1 VALVV
6 TGDPLVWILLPTYNG
21 AQFVGEQIAS
31 LQQQTVGDWRLLVR
45 DDGSIDET
53 VAIVDRLAASDS
65 RIERLADAPVNGGV
79 VANVSELMA
88 TAQHRGARR
97 VMLADQDDV
106 WLPQKIAVSLDL
118 LQQAEAVDRDRPVL
132 VHTDLTVV
140 DDQLRVMAPSFLHYQ
155 RKRHEPVDPLA
166 ALLVT
171 NFVTGCTTLFNER
184 LLRLATPVPSAT
196 PMHDWWLAACAAAA
210 GTLCF
215 HPEPT
220 VLYRQHGANTLRHKG
235 YLRQLNPAHAS
246 WRRAWDRGNAVH
258 AGAIAQAR
266 ALLARLELAPDASV
280 ARSRV
285 HTFIDA
291 CSDDTGP
298 VARVRAAAD
307 LGIHAQYPLR
317 TALIYLRIL
326 LGVGTTR
333 LR

>member
-1 VALVV
+1 MALVV
-6 TGDPLVWILLPTYNG
+6 TGAPRVWILLPTYNG
-21 AQFVGEQIAS
+21 ARFVGEQIAS
-31 LQQQTVGDWRLLVR
+31 IQGQSMEDWRLLVR
-45 DDGSIDET
+45 DDGSTDD
-53 VAIVDRLAASDS
+53 VAAIVDRLAAADS
-65 RIERLADAPVNGGV
+65 RIERLADAPANAGV
-79 VANVSELMA
+79 LANVSALMA
-88 TAQHRGARR
+88 EAQRRGARR

-106 WLPQKIAVSLDL
+106 WLPQKVAVSLDR
-118 LQQAEAVDRDRPVL
+118 LQQAEAADPDRPVL

-140 DDQLRVMAPSFLHYQ
+140 DDQLRVIAPSFLHYQ

-171 NFVTGCTTLFNER
+171 NFVTGCTVLFNER

-246 WRRAWDRGNAVH
+246 WRGAWRRGDAVH

-266 ALLARLELAPDASV
+266 ALLARLELAPDASA
-280 ARSRV
+280 ARNRIRRFV
-285 HTFIDA
+285 DA
-291 CSDDTGP
+291 CGNDTGP

-307 LGIHAQYPLR
+307 FGIHAQYPLR
-317 TALIYLRIL
+317 TALIYVRIFR
-326 LGVGTTR
+326 GVGTTR